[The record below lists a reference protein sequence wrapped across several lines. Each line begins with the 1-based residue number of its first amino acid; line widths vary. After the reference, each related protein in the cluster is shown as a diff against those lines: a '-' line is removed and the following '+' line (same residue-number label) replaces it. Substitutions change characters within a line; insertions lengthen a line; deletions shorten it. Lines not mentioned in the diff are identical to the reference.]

1 MTNEHPRARDS
12 SGTFANYSQTKTH
25 TRAKRIHLLYV
36 VKNARV
42 MIDGGSGDGGG
53 SGGGSDGGDGG
64 GGGGDI

>member
-12 SGTFANYSQTKTH
+12 SGTFANYSQTNTH

-42 MIDGGSGDGGG
+42 IDGGSGDGGG